1 MSDDEKQGADRKALT
16 QDELAARAAEQRD
29 RDAAAWAE
37 REYDLARQNADQG
50 PPQGKGGGWPRPSR
64 QIGPPPP
71 RPQLD
76 EAANDFAQPAP
87 PQFAM
92 DTMAALAA
100 VTQAMAAVAE
110 SLGNRSAGHSRG
122 RDGDIV
128 LGSDI
133 SAVFGEVPENI
144 LERLK
149 YVKRL
154 EMRLFTNT
162 SGVRFKTNSEIIRAV
177 RVSDDKNVATNFK
190 MYDFTNVD
198 IVVPFSVVFSDKG
211 RASTTMIANSDGDDC
226 YVPIPTRIMN
236 KLSAQV
242 YSYLHDKIPHS
253 MRMLYSDC
261 DKNDAFT
268 LLNRIKTLEKQ
279 SLYTP
284 KQVLEQRLEK
294 IKISKLNDWN
304 MFEPDMNDIIV
315 AFDEHEE
322 LKQIHPRDN
331 KSLKEW
337 KDIIVEKTHHLFGDK
352 LIEFINQPAHSCAG
366 NECSIKTVMM
376 FARSLVRTQAE
387 HLQLSRKTA
396 SSAVAAFTHSNNRL
410 SHGHKR
416 PYAGNKWQAQQ
427 YQQWPQWPQQQQWPQ
442 WPQQQRAGVCV
453 SA

>member
-1 MSDDEKQGADRKALT
+1 MSDDDNKQDADDSVRNQAAL
-16 QDELAARAAEQRD
+16 E
-29 RDAAAWAE
+29 
-37 REYDLARQNADQG
+37 EYDRRQGSRRERFDAFQERQQVSRDSAGQG
-50 PPQGKGGGWPRPSR
+50 PPRGRGGGWQQSDR
-64 QIGPPPP
+64 QYGPPPP
-71 RPQLD
+71 MPPLG
-76 EAANDFAQPAP
+76 EATGASPQPAP
-87 PQFAM
+87 PQFAVS
-92 DTMAALAA
+92 TMAALTAA
-100 VTQAMAAVAE
+100 TQAMAAIAE

-133 SAVFGEVPENI
+133 STVFGEIPENI
-144 LERLK
+144 LERVK

-177 RVSDDKNVATNFK
+177 RVSDDKNVETNFK

-268 LLNRIKTLEKQ
+268 LINRIKTLEKQ

-294 IKISKLNDWN
+294 VKISK
-304 MFEPDMNDIIV
+304 
-315 AFDEHEE
+315 
-322 LKQIHPRDN
+322 R
-331 KSLKEW
+331 
-337 KDIIVEKTHHLFGDK
+337 
-352 LIEFINQPAHSCAG
+352 
-366 NECSIKTVMM
+366 
-376 FARSLVRTQAE
+376 
-387 HLQLSRKTA
+387 
-396 SSAVAAFTHSNNRL
+396 
-410 SHGHKR
+410 
-416 PYAGNKWQAQQ
+416 
-427 YQQWPQWPQQQQWPQ
+427 
-442 WPQQQRAGVCV
+442 
-453 SA
+453 